1 MKKLIYLTFLV
12 VIVGSCTDDTLL
24 NPEQI
29 KLATL
34 KFNGSGEM
42 LNYFDSMIGRGENP
56 TGRTNSQPDNGFESF
71 KTVYLN
77 ALDKLDQA
85 ESLEQHNLLLNEYN
99 DVLTIIDST
108 YVPKITNPFYQLV
121 CNRAGIYESDGYAHK
136 VIDSDLIVIAKA
148 ENINKLQ
155 EVSSASGL
163 DSNIFRVVSYTSN
176 ESRIINGGRVNA
188 NCGTTLQQ
196 DYYANSSGC
205 KNDRRVY
212 VRAYAYFVISGNQY
226 TPSAISEAWAEIR
239 NWLCNWKIY
248 DNPIHT
254 RNCSFTVSATLNGTT
269 FNFPLTFSDRSQ
281 QSGSIILNNGAVAQP
296 IIWQGGAVPSIQFTK
311 VHLESNSQGV
321 GFGNW
326 AIIDCQ

>member
-1 MKKLIYLTFLV
+1 MKKLIYLTFLLI
-12 VIVGSCTDDTLL
+12 IVGSCTDDTLL
-24 NPEQI
+24 KTEQI

-42 LNYFDSMIGRGENP
+42 LDYFDSMIGRGANP
-56 TGRTNSQPDNGFESF
+56 TGRTNSQSDNGFESF

-77 ALDKLDQA
+77 AIDKLDQA
-85 ESLEQHNLLLNEYN
+85 KSIEQHNLLLNEYD

-108 YVPKITNPFYQLV
+108 YVPKILNPFYQLIS
-121 CNRAGIYESDGYAHK
+121 NRAGIYEYSGYAHK
-136 VIDSDLIVIAKA
+136 VIDADLIVITKA
-148 ENINKLQ
+148 ENISKLQ

-163 DSNIFRVVSYTSN
+163 DSDIFRVVSYNSS
-176 ESRIINGGRVNA
+176 EGRIISGGRVNA

-196 DYYANSSGC
+196 DYFANASGC

-212 VRAYAYFVISGNQY
+212 VRAYAFPVWSGNQY
-226 TPSAISEAWAEIR
+226 TPSALSEAWAEIR

-248 DNPIHT
+248 DNPIQT

-269 FNFPLTFSDRSQ
+269 FNYPMSFSDKSQ
-281 QSGSIILNNGAVAQP
+281 SSGSIILHNGAVAQP
-296 IIWQGGAVPSIQFTK
+296 ITWQGGTPPSIQFTQ